1 MLRAMIRLIDH
12 LLDRV
17 TVYRLALYYLLTLV
31 VAALVLGLFGVV
43 PYDPIAVA
51 FSTAPIVATC
61 WATNLVFSRIYEA
74 PANSES
80 VYITALILVLILQP
94 VAATD
99 LRGIGVLI
107 FASVWATA
115 SKFVFAIG
123 RKHIFNPAAF
133 GAVLP
138 AYLLG
143 QPATWWVGG
152 NLGLLPVVLLGGLLV
167 VRKLRRFDLVLA
179 FILVDLAIVFLTT
192 EPPHY
197 RIALTQTLLHSPLFF
212 FAFIMLT
219 EPLTAPTM
227 RLPRLAF
234 GALVGVLFAP
244 NIHFGSF
251 YLTPELALLIGNAF
265 AFVVSP
271 KGRHVMTLESIERAA
286 ADTYDFIFRP
296 HRKLAFQAGQYL
308 EWTLPPDESDSR
320 GNRRYFTLA
329 SAPSEGAVR
338 LGVKLY
344 PDSSAFKRMLAAME
358 PGDTIHA
365 SQLAGS
371 FTLPGN
377 PETKL
382 AFLAGGIG
390 ITPFRSMLQHLLDQG
405 EKRPIV
411 MLYGN
416 ERRQDI
422 AYRDVIEAAE
432 RELGIRTVHALAKG
446 ARRGEY
452 PSYIDKRLVRAVIPD
467 YRERIFYISGPQAMV
482 RDLRKMLLKMGV
494 RRSRIKTDFFPGFA

>member
-1 MLRAMIRLIDH
+1 MIRLIDR
-12 LLDRV
+12 LLDGI
-17 TVYRLALYYLLTLV
+17 TMYRLALYYLVALV
-31 VAALVLGLFGVV
+31 VAALVLGLFNII
-43 PYDPIAVA
+43 PHDPIAIA
-51 FSTAPIVATC
+51 FSTAIVFAAC
-61 WATNLVFSRIYEA
+61 WATNLVFSRVYEA
-74 PANSES
+74 PANAES
-80 VYITALILVLILQP
+80 VYITALILALILEP
-94 VAATD
+94 VAVSD
-99 LRGIGVLI
+99 LTGIGVLV

-123 RKHIFNPAAF
+123 RKHIFNPAAL

-138 AYLLG
+138 AFLLG

-167 VRKLRRFDLVLA
+167 VRKLRRFDLVLV
-179 FILVDLAIVFLTT
+179 FILVNLATVLVTT
-192 EPPHY
+192 APSQY
-197 RIALTQTLLHSPLFF
+197 RTALSETLLYSPLFF

-244 NIHFGSF
+244 NIHFGTF
-251 YLTPELALLIGNAF
+251 YLTPELALLIGNVF

-271 KGRHVMTLESIERAA
+271 KGRHMMTLESIEQAA
-286 ADTYDFIFRP
+286 ADTYDFVFRP

-308 EWTLPPDESDSR
+308 EWTLPLDAADSR

-329 SAPSEGAVR
+329 SAPTEEAVR
-338 LGVKLY
+338 LGVKFY
-344 PDSSAFKRMLAAME
+344 PDSSAFKRVLGALE

-365 SQLAGS
+365 AQLAGS
-371 FTLPGN
+371 FTLPAD
-377 PETKL
+377 PDAKL

-390 ITPFRSMLQHLLDQG
+390 ITPFRSMLQYLLDQG
-405 EKRPIV
+405 EARPII

-422 AYRDVIEAAE
+422 AYRDVIEAAD
-432 RELGIRTVHALAKG
+432 RKLGIRTVHALAKG

-452 PSYIDKRLVRAVIPD
+452 PGYIDARLVRAAIPD

-482 RDLRKMLLKMGV
+482 RDLRKILLRMGV

>member
-1 MLRAMIRLIDH
+1 MIRLIDRF
-12 LLDRV
+12 LDGI
-17 TVYRLALYYLLTLV
+17 TMYRLALYYLVALV
-31 VAALVLGLFGVV
+31 VAALVLGLFNII
-43 PYDPIAVA
+43 PHDPIAIA
-51 FSTAPIVATC
+51 FSTAVIVATC
-61 WATNLVFSRIYEA
+61 WTANLVFSRVYEA

-80 VYITALILVLILQP
+80 VYITALILALILEP
-94 VAATD
+94 VAVSD
-99 LRGIGVLI
+99 LTGIGVLI

-115 SKFVFAIG
+115 SKFVFAMG

-133 GAVLP
+133 GAALP
-138 AYLLG
+138 AFLLG

-167 VRKLRRFDLVLA
+167 VRKLRRFDLVLV
-179 FILVDLAIVFLTT
+179 FILVDLATVLLTT
-192 EPPHY
+192 TPSQY
-197 RIALTQTLLHSPLFF
+197 RLALTETLLYSPLFF

-234 GALVGVLFAP
+234 GALVGVLFVP
-244 NIHFGSF
+244 NIHFGTV
-251 YLTPELALLIGNAF
+251 YLTPELALLIGNVF
-265 AFVVSP
+265 AFLVSP
-271 KGRHVMTLESIERAA
+271 KGRYLMTLERIEQAA
-286 ADTYDFIFRP
+286 ADTYDFVFRP
-296 HRKLAFQAGQYL
+296 HQKMAFQAGQYL
-308 EWTLPPDESDSR
+308 EWTLPLDESDSR

-329 SAPSEGAVR
+329 SAPTESAVR
-338 LGVKLY
+338 LGVKFY
-344 PDSSAFKRMLAAME
+344 PDSSAFKRGLGALE
-358 PGDTIHA
+358 PGETIHA

-371 FTLPGN
+371 FTLPAD
-377 PETKL
+377 PDTKL

-390 ITPFRSMLQHLLDQG
+390 ITPFRSMLQYLLDQG
-405 EKRPIV
+405 ETRPII

-422 AYRDVIEAAE
+422 AYRDVIEAAD

-452 PSYIDKRLVRAVIPD
+452 PGYIDARLVRAVIPD

-482 RDLRKMLLKMGV
+482 SALRKMLRAMGV
-494 RRSRIKTDFFPGFA
+494 RRSQIKTDFFPGFA